1 MQIYNVAHL
10 FHVPRSTFN
19 CNDRRKIV
27 HPYNETN
34 ITPFG
39 WAEISTGYTQST
51 IVWYAEYG
59 IEHMRQLTRC
69 NLIPNS
75 HLFYLLFFILFS
87 FPNIKENELNW
98 FVLFRDV
105 VLQLVRAVHQTAKE
119 IQLEK
124 KNLLFYNL
132 VVPLQAYQWRIISS
146 TVLLAIWCRF
156 SMACTQVYLP
166 VCVRVKNCNFLSQLH
181 SQFVHEK
188 FNLISYSSSKF
199 QTRYAY
205 QWSYNVRYE
214 DMDRWI
220 SQRGTASLESK
231 VESKVAPPHFII
243 IFGNSM

>member
-39 WAEISTGYTQST
+39 WAEKSTGYTQST

-124 KNLLFYNL
+124 KK
-132 VVPLQAYQWRIISS
+132 PLILQLGCSFTSI
-146 TVLLAIWCRF
+146 
-156 SMACTQVYLP
+156 SMA
-166 VCVRVKNCNFLSQLH
+166 N
-181 SQFVHEK
+181 
-188 FNLISYSSSKF
+188 
-199 QTRYAY
+199 
-205 QWSYNVRYE
+205 
-214 DMDRWI
+214 
-220 SQRGTASLESK
+220 
-231 VESKVAPPHFII
+231 HFINGI
-243 IFGNSM
+243 VGDLMSLFDGMHTGLFASVCACEKLQFPFTIALSVRSRKI